1 VTITPDLSG
10 LLSIICEG
18 RAQTS
23 YVKNGEITN
32 MLTFPYIEIKIKLL
46 KRKGGIA
53 MFDYIRKM
61 TLAGAGLAI
70 ITTEK
75 IQEMM
80 DDLVKKGEMTEKE
93 ARETVNEYVEKSKQA
108 KRDLEDKVEQ
118 MITGLLNRMNI
129 PTRKEIE
136 EINERLARLEKT
148 R

>member
-1 VTITPDLSG
+1 
-10 LLSIICEG
+10 
-18 RAQTS
+18 
-23 YVKNGEITN
+23 
-32 MLTFPYIEIKIKLL
+32 
-46 KRKGGIA
+46 

-93 ARETVNEYVEKSKQA
+93 AREAVNEYVEKSKQA
-108 KRDLEDKVEQ
+108 KKDLEEKVEQ

-136 EINERLARLEKT
+136 EIKERLARLEKT
-148 R
+148 G

>member
-1 VTITPDLSG
+1 
-10 LLSIICEG
+10 
-18 RAQTS
+18 
-23 YVKNGEITN
+23 
-32 MLTFPYIEIKIKLL
+32 
-46 KRKGGIA
+46 

-93 ARETVNEYVEKSKQA
+93 AREAVNEFVEKSKQA
-108 KRDLEDKVEQ
+108 KKDLEDKVEQ

-136 EINERLARLEKT
+136 EIKERLAQLEKT
-148 R
+148 GS

>member
-1 VTITPDLSG
+1 
-10 LLSIICEG
+10 
-18 RAQTS
+18 
-23 YVKNGEITN
+23 
-32 MLTFPYIEIKIKLL
+32 
-46 KRKGGIA
+46 

-93 ARETVNEYVEKSKQA
+93 AREAVNEYVEKSKQA
-108 KRDLEDKVEQ
+108 KKDLEEKVEQ

-129 PTRKEIE
+129 PTRKELD
-136 EINERLARLEKT
+136 EIKERLERLEKT
-148 R
+148 

>member
-1 VTITPDLSG
+1 
-10 LLSIICEG
+10 
-18 RAQTS
+18 
-23 YVKNGEITN
+23 
-32 MLTFPYIEIKIKLL
+32 
-46 KRKGGIA
+46 

-93 ARETVNEYVEKSKQA
+93 AREAVNEYVEKSKQA
-108 KRDLEDKVEQ
+108 KKDLEEKVEQ

-129 PTRKEIE
+129 PTRKELN
-136 EINERLARLEKT
+136 EIKERLERLEKT
-148 R
+148 

>member
-1 VTITPDLSG
+1 
-10 LLSIICEG
+10 
-18 RAQTS
+18 
-23 YVKNGEITN
+23 
-32 MLTFPYIEIKIKLL
+32 
-46 KRKGGIA
+46 

-136 EINERLARLEKT
+136 EIKERLARLEKT
-148 R
+148 G

>member
-1 VTITPDLSG
+1 
-10 LLSIICEG
+10 
-18 RAQTS
+18 
-23 YVKNGEITN
+23 
-32 MLTFPYIEIKIKLL
+32 
-46 KRKGGIA
+46 

-93 ARETVNEYVEKSKQA
+93 AREAVNEYVEKSKQA
-108 KRDLEDKVEQ
+108 KRDLEEKVEQ

-136 EINERLARLEKT
+136 EIKERLARLEKIG
-148 R
+148 

>member
-1 VTITPDLSG
+1 
-10 LLSIICEG
+10 
-18 RAQTS
+18 
-23 YVKNGEITN
+23 
-32 MLTFPYIEIKIKLL
+32 
-46 KRKGGIA
+46 

-93 ARETVNEYVEKSKQA
+93 AREAVNEYVEKSKQT
-108 KRDLEDKVEQ
+108 KRDLEEKVEQ
-118 MITGLLNRMNI
+118 MISGLLNRMNI

-136 EINERLARLEKT
+136 EIKERLARLEKT
-148 R
+148 G

>member
-1 VTITPDLSG
+1 
-10 LLSIICEG
+10 
-18 RAQTS
+18 
-23 YVKNGEITN
+23 
-32 MLTFPYIEIKIKLL
+32 
-46 KRKGGIA
+46 

-93 ARETVNEYVEKSKQA
+93 AREAVNEFVEKSKQA
-108 KRDLEDKVEQ
+108 KKDLEDKVEQ

-136 EINERLARLEKT
+136 EIKERLSRLEKT
-148 R
+148 GL